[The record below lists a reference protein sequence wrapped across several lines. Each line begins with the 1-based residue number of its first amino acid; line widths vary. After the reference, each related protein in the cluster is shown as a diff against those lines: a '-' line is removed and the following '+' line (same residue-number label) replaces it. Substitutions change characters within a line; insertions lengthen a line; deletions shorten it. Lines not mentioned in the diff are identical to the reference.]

1 MLMLIGPDA
10 DSPKQKDGLIACR
23 VGPFVG
29 RNPNQTLLF
38 KRTRGIPSDDN
49 SFIVDSNSAV
59 VPLLFFLLPSHPRIH
74 RSIAKPSSMALP
86 SATIRFSQAATN
98 AITGPA
104 TRRSTVSTLRFY
116 PVPDRTRGAKLQ
128 LQRAPRCASEDES
141 WTVPLLPEDLV
152 EPTGHGVEGLLAYA
166 TRIRVSV
173 SEGHGYADTAFSQ
186 KTRYGYVLN
195 FYVKK

>member
-1 MLMLIGPDA
+1 MIMFRMTNFRSTLFRVPFLEF
-10 DSPKQKDGLIACR
+10 SP
-23 VGPFVG
+23 
-29 RNPNQTLLF
+29 
-38 KRTRGIPSDDN
+38 
-49 SFIVDSNSAV
+49 
-59 VPLLFFLLPSHPRIH
+59 HPRTL

-98 AITGPA
+98 VISRPT
-104 TRRSTVSTLRFY
+104 TRRNTVSTLRFY
-116 PVPDRTRGAKLQ
+116 PDHMRGAKLLR
-128 LQRAPRCASEDES
+128 LQRSPRCASEDES

-173 SEGHGYADTAFSQ
+173 SESEEYGYADTAFSQ
-186 KTRYGYVLN
+186 KTRYRYVLN